1 VAGNIETDKIERAM
15 DIVRKRI
22 ILQSPDGTLWEI
34 TIDDNGNL
42 ITNKI
47 TEV

>member
-1 VAGNIETDKIERAM
+1 MAGNIEVDKIERAV

-22 ILQSPDGTLWEI
+22 ILQSQDGTLWEV

-47 TEV
+47 AGV